1 MKALFISFSLLLLT
15 VRLCA
20 ADKGIISGKVVEQV
34 GALPIP
40 SAVVAVYA
48 VGSEQPI
55 LTVPTDENGTFKI
68 ALLKYGVYRIKVSYI
83 GFVPLVVDELILT
96 EKDPEKRLGTLKL
109 VADQTSLQEVT
120 IAAEKPLIQYAA
132 DMMTYNVGQ
141 SILAEGSTASDI
153 LRNVPMVEVDLD
165 GNASI
170 SGKRNTRIFIDGK
183 PSDYMTSN
191 IADLLSVLPSDA
203 IEKIEVMTNPPARYS
218 GDGEGIINIVLKKN
232 FKIGLGGNAGGS
244 VGLTGKTN
252 VNANASYK
260 AKNYSLNGGGA
271 YQYNLRK
278 TTNTNYRE
286 NFLTDT
292 TFYQNNLNDFR
303 DSGDGGNYRA
313 NFDWNITKKQNLH
326 VSTNYNNNSSNSV
339 GGGYNYSLDEDQIEQ
354 SLRTTVN
361 TGKIK
366 RATFVVDADYELNID
381 TTGGRL
387 TLGVTYN
394 DNNDLT
400 NRIIDR
406 TFTPA
411 NRAQQLQNNV
421 DNIGNNGFTFKA
433 DFDKPVFKKRDNI
446 ELGVQ
451 YTYRNNDKD
460 QRNQYFDFASQ
471 QFVINE
477 KQSTQFLYKEDIVA
491 GYASYNLRTKN
502 WGLKAGLRAEVTA
515 VHFDI
520 SSGESYDID
529 PYVSLFP
536 SASISR
542 NFKKVNLT
550 SSYSVRVNRPR
561 ENSLNPQINNIDPL
575 NINYG
580 NPNLDPELTH
590 QMDIGLNAW
599 GTRWNFNPRLTY
611 SSRTAVIEQLR
622 SVDQTGVSERTYDNV
637 SSNQQYGI
645 ILSGN
650 YRPHKTISTN
660 ANFMFSQTAY
670 KSDINSA
677 LNRTGKNLTG
687 NIGLSMQLPFKT
699 AFEGNLNYYNN
710 ISAQGRNKGS
720 ITTWMGARKVFMKNK
735 LNARVSVSDPF
746 GRANNSS
753 YSEGVNFRVQN
764 FNTNNSS
771 NVTLSLNYRFAR
783 VSKTKVPPP
792 PSATTP

>member
-15 VRLCA
+15 VRLYA
-20 ADKGIISGKVVEQV
+20 ADKGVISGKVVEQV

-40 SAVVAVYA
+40 SAVVAVYTL
-48 VGSEQPI
+48 GSEQPI

-68 ALLKYGVYRIKVSYI
+68 ASLKYGVYRIKVSYI

-96 EKDPEKRLGTLKL
+96 DKDPEKRLGTLKL

-433 DFDKPVFKKRDNI
+433 DLDKPVFKKRDNI

-491 GYASYNLRTKN
+491 GYASYNLRMKN

-542 NFKKVNLT
+542 NFKKFNLT

-670 KSDINSA
+670 KSDINGA

-792 PSATTP
+792 PSGTTP

>member
-1 MKALFISFSLLLLT
+1 MKATFLSFSLLLFSAQL
-15 VRLCA
+15 LA
-20 ADKGIISGKVVEQV
+20 ADKGVISGKVVEQV

-40 SAVVAVYA
+40 SAVVAVYSPGA
-48 VGSEQPI
+48 EQPI
-55 LTVPTDENGTFKI
+55 ITAPTDENGVFKI
-68 ALLKYGVYRIKVSYI
+68 GSLKYGTYRIKVNYI
-83 GFVPLVVDELILT
+83 GFITLVIDAIILT
-96 EKDPEKRLGTLKL
+96 DKEPEKRLGTLKL

-120 IAAEKPLIQYAA
+120 IAAEKQLIQYAA

-260 AKNYSLNGGGA
+260 AKSYSINGGGA

-278 TTNTNYRE
+278 TTSTNYRE

-292 TFYQNNLNDFR
+292 TFYQNNLNNFQ

-313 NFDWNITKKQNLH
+313 NFDWNITKKQSLRL
-326 VSTNYNNNSSNSV
+326 STNYNNNSSNSL
-339 GGGYNYSLDEDQIEQ
+339 GGGYNYSLDEAQIEQ

-366 RATFVVDADYELNID
+366 RATLVVDADYELNID
-381 TTGGRL
+381 TVGGRL
-387 TLGVTYN
+387 TLGLTYN
-394 DNNDLT
+394 DNNNLV
-400 NRIIDR
+400 NRVIDR

-411 NRAQQLQNNV
+411 NRAQQLQNNI
-421 DNIGNNGFTFKA
+421 DNISNNGLTFKA
-433 DFDKPVFKKRDNI
+433 DFDKPVFKRRDNI
-446 ELGVQ
+446 EMGLQ

-460 QRNQYFDFASQ
+460 QRNQYFDFATQ
-471 QFVINE
+471 QYVINQ
-477 KQSTQFLYKEDIVA
+477 KQSTQFLYNEDIFS
-491 GYASYNLRTKN
+491 GYASYNFKTKN
-502 WGLKAGLRAEVTA
+502 WGAKAGLRAELTSVR
-515 VHFDI
+515 FDL
-520 SSGESYDID
+520 SSGENYDID
-529 PYVSLFP
+529 PYLNLFP
-536 SASISR
+536 SVSISR
-542 NFKKVNLT
+542 NFKKFNLT

-561 ENSLNPQINNIDPL
+561 ENTLNPQINNADPL
-575 NINYG
+575 NIRYG
-580 NPNLDPELTH
+580 NPNLDPELTQ

-599 GTRWNFNPRLTY
+599 GMKWNFNPRLTY
-611 SSRTAVIEQLR
+611 SSRKAVIEDLKF
-622 SVDQTGVSERTYDNV
+622 VDQTGVSESTFDNV
-637 SSNQQYGI
+637 SANQQYGI

-660 ANFMFSQTAY
+660 ANFMFSQTTY
-670 KSDINSA
+670 QSDINSA
-677 LNRTGKNLTG
+677 LNRTGKNLSG
-687 NIGLSMQLPFKT
+687 SVGLSMQLPFKT
-699 AFEGNLNYYNN
+699 AFEGNFNYYNN

-735 LNARVSVSDPF
+735 LNARVNISDPF

-753 YSEGVNFRVQN
+753 FSEGSNFRVQN

-771 NVTLSLNYRFAR
+771 NITLSLNYRFAR
-783 VSKTKVPPP
+783 VTKAKVPPP
-792 PSATTP
+792 PGSAAP

>member
-1 MKALFISFSLLLLT
+1 MKAMFISFSVLLMCTQLF
-15 VRLCA
+15 A
-20 ADKGIISGKVVEQV
+20 ADKGVISGKVVEQV

-48 VGSEQPI
+48 SGSEQPI
-55 LTVPTDENGTFKI
+55 VTAPTDENGVFKI
-68 ALLKYGVYRIKVSYI
+68 GSLKYGAYRIKVSYI
-83 GFVPLVVDELILT
+83 GFVQLIVDDILLSD
-96 EKDPEKRLGTLKL
+96 KDPEKRVGTLKL

-244 VGLTGKTN
+244 AGLTGKTN
-252 VNANASYK
+252 ANANASYK
-260 AKNYSLNGGGA
+260 SKNYSINGGAA

-278 TTNTNYRE
+278 TTNTSYRA
-286 NFLTDT
+286 NLLADT

-313 NFDWNITKKQNLH
+313 NFDWNITKKQNFRL
-326 VSTNYNNNSSNSV
+326 STNYNNNSSNSL
-339 GGGYNYSLDEDQIEQ
+339 GGGYNYSLDEGLIEQ

-366 RATFVVDADYELNID
+366 RATLVVDADYELNID
-381 TTGGRL
+381 TIGGKL

-400 NRIIDR
+400 NRIINR

-411 NRAQQLQNNV
+411 NRAQQLQNNI

-433 DFDKPVFKKRDNI
+433 DFDKPVVKRRDNI
-446 ELGVQ
+446 ELGIQ
-451 YTYRNNDKD
+451 YTYRNNNKD
-460 QRNQYFDFASQ
+460 QRNQYFDFNTQ
-471 QFVINE
+471 QFVLNE
-477 KQSTQFLYKEDIVA
+477 KQSTQFLYKEDIFA
-491 GYASYNLRTKN
+491 SYASYNLRIKN
-502 WGLKAGLRAEVTA
+502 WGAKAGIRAEVTA
-515 VHFDI
+515 VRFDL
-520 SSGESYDID
+520 SSGENYDIS
-529 PYVSLFP
+529 PYISVFP

-542 NFKKVNLT
+542 NFKKFNVT

-561 ENSLNPQINNIDPL
+561 ENNLNPQINNLDPL
-575 NINYG
+575 NINFG

-599 GTRWNFNPRLTY
+599 GMKWNFNPKLTY
-611 SSRTAVIEQLR
+611 SSRTAVIERFR
-622 SVDQTGVSERTYDNV
+622 SVDQTGVSETTFDNV

-677 LNRTGKNLTG
+677 LNRTGKNLSG
-687 NIGLSMQLPFKT
+687 SIGLSMQLPFKT

-735 LNARVSVSDPF
+735 LNARVNISDPF

-753 YSEGVNFRVQN
+753 YSEGTNFRVQN

-783 VSKTKVPPP
+783 VSKAKVPPP
-792 PSATTP
+792 PTPTAQ

>member
-1 MKALFISFSLLLLT
+1 MKATFISISILLLSLQ
-15 VRLCA
+15 LFA
-20 ADKGIISGKVVEQV
+20 ADKGVISGKVVEQV

-40 SAVVAVYA
+40 SAVVSVYA
-48 VGSEQPI
+48 AGAEQPI
-55 LTVPTDENGTFKI
+55 VSAPTDENGAFKI
-68 ALLKYGVYRIKVSYI
+68 GSLKYGTYRIKVSYI
-83 GFVPLVVDELILT
+83 GFIPLVIDDIVLND
-96 EKDPEKRLGTLKL
+96 KDPEKRVGTLKL

-260 AKNYSLNGGGA
+260 AKNYSINGGGA

-286 NFLTDT
+286 NFLSDT
-292 TFYQNNLNDFR
+292 TFYQNNLNNFS

-313 NFDWNITKKQNLH
+313 NFDWNVNKKQSLRI
-326 VSTNYNNNSSNSV
+326 STNYNNNSSNSV
-339 GGGYNYSLDEDQIEQ
+339 GGGYNYSLDEELIER

-387 TLGVTYN
+387 TLGLTYN

-421 DNIGNNGFTFKA
+421 DNIGNNGLTFKA

-446 ELGVQ
+446 ELGLQ

-477 KQSTQFLYKEDIVA
+477 PQSTRFLYKEDIFS
-491 GYASYNLRTKN
+491 GYASYNLRIKN
-502 WGLKAGLRAEVTA
+502 WGAKAGLRAELTA
-515 VHFDI
+515 VHFDL
-520 SSGESYDID
+520 STGENYDIN
-529 PYVSLFP
+529 PYLNLFP
-536 SASISR
+536 TASISR
-542 NFKKVNLT
+542 NFKKFNLT

-561 ENSLNPQINNIDPL
+561 ENTLNPQINNIDPL

-599 GTRWNFNPRLTY
+599 GMRWNFNPKLTY
-611 SSRTAVIEQLR
+611 ASRTAVIERFR
-622 SVDQTGVSERTYDNV
+622 SVDQTGVSENTFNNV

-650 YRPHKTISTN
+650 YRPHKTITTN
-660 ANFMFSQTAY
+660 ANFMFSQTSY
-670 KSDINSA
+670 KSNVNSA
-677 LNRTGKNLTG
+677 LNRTGKNLSG

-699 AFEGNLNYYNN
+699 AFEGNFNYYNN

-735 LNARVSVSDPF
+735 LNARVNISDPF

-753 YSEGVNFRVQN
+753 FSEGANFRVQN

-783 VSKTKVPPP
+783 VTKAKVPPP
-792 PSATTP
+792 PTPATP

>member
-15 VRLCA
+15 VRLYA
-20 ADKGIISGKVVEQV
+20 ADKGVISGKVVEQV

-40 SAVVAVYA
+40 SAVVAVYTL
-48 VGSEQPI
+48 GSEQPI
-55 LTVPTDENGTFKI
+55 LTVPTDENGTFRI

-96 EKDPEKRLGTLKL
+96 DKDPEKRLGTLKL

-433 DFDKPVFKKRDNI
+433 DLDKPVFKKRDNI

-542 NFKKVNLT
+542 NFKKFNLT

-637 SSNQQYGI
+637 SSNQQFGI

-670 KSDINSA
+670 KSDINGA

-792 PSATTP
+792 PSGTTP

>member
-1 MKALFISFSLLLLT
+1 MKATLLNLSLLFISLQLA
-15 VRLCA
+15 A

-34 GALPIP
+34 GVLPIP
-40 SAVVAVYA
+40 SAVIAVYSA
-48 VGSEQPI
+48 GAAQPI
-55 LTVPTDENGTFKI
+55 ITAPTDENGTFKI
-68 ALLKYGVYRIKVSYI
+68 SALKYGTYRIKVNYI
-83 GFVPLVVDELILT
+83 GFTTLVIDDIVLND
-96 EKDPEKRLGTLKL
+96 KDPEKRLGTLKL

-141 SILAEGSTASDI
+141 SILSEGSTASDI

-170 SGKRNTRIFIDGK
+170 SGKRNTRIFIDSK

-244 VGLTGKTN
+244 AGLTGKTN
-252 VNANASYK
+252 ANANASYK
-260 AKNYSLNGGGA
+260 AKNYSINGGLA

-278 TTNTNYRE
+278 TTNTSYRE

-292 TFYQNNLNDFR
+292 TFYQNNLNDYR

-313 NFDWNITKKQNLH
+313 NFDWNITKKQSFRI
-326 VSTNYNNNSSNSV
+326 STNYNNNSSNSL
-339 GGGYNYSLDEDQIEQ
+339 GGGYNYSIDEGLIEQ
-354 SLRTTVN
+354 SLRRTVN
-361 TGKIK
+361 TGRIK
-366 RATFVVDADYELNID
+366 RATLVIDADYELNID

-394 DNNDLT
+394 NNNDLN

-411 NRAQQLQNNV
+411 NRVQQLQNNV
-421 DNIGNNGFTFKA
+421 NNISNNGFTFKS
-433 DFDKPVFKKRDNI
+433 DFDKPIFKRRDNI
-446 ELGVQ
+446 ELGIQ

-460 QRNQYFDFASQ
+460 QRNQYFDFATQ
-471 QFVINE
+471 QFVLNQQ
-477 KQSTQFLYKEDIVA
+477 QSTQFLYKEDIFA
-491 GYASYNLRTKN
+491 GYASYNLRLKS
-502 WGLKAGLRAEVTA
+502 WSAKAGLRAEVTA
-515 VHFDI
+515 VKFDL
-520 SSGESYDID
+520 SSGGNYDID
-529 PYVSLFP
+529 PYVSFFP
-536 SASISR
+536 TASISR
-542 NFKKVNLT
+542 NFKKFNLT

-561 ENSLNPQINNIDPL
+561 EENLNPQINNIDPL
-575 NINYG
+575 NINFG

-590 QMDIGLNAW
+590 QMDIGINAW
-599 GTRWNFNPRLTY
+599 GLKWNFNPKITY
-611 SSRTAVIEQLR
+611 SSRAAVIERFR
-622 SVDQTGVSERTYDNV
+622 SVDQTGVSESTFDNV

-660 ANFMFSQTAY
+660 ANFIFSQTSY
-670 KSDINSA
+670 QSNVNSA
-677 LNRTGKNLTG
+677 LNRTGKNLSG

-699 AFEGNLNYYNN
+699 AFEGNLTYYNN

-735 LNARVSVSDPF
+735 LNARINISDPF

-753 YSEGVNFRVQN
+753 FSEGANFRVQN

-783 VSKTKVPPP
+783 VTKAKVPPAP
-792 PSATTP
+792 TTSTP